1 MSSEKYIENVTI
13 KYLLNP
19 NLQSQILKNN
29 SILNKEFNDDV
40 KFYKKRINQYVKD
53 ICKEITCETFEINT
67 NDKTKLT
74 CISFI
79 KSLIE
84 EYKFNDTKDIL
95 QKDYEEYNVI
105 NNYDISNNISNNI
118 ANNICNIISNNNHDI
133 DNILLK
139 EEKKTINLDNF
150 VKVKNVSKREI
161 LPNKREANLQ
171 EPHLRYKGVKK
182 KNIDN
187 I

>member
-13 KYLLNP
+13 QYLLNP
-19 NLQSQILKNN
+19 NLQNQIIKNN
-29 SILNKEFNDDV
+29 TILSKDFNDDV
-40 KFYKKRINQYVKD
+40 KFYKKRIGQYVKD
-53 ICKEITCETFEINT
+53 ICKDINSETFEIST
-67 NDKTKLT
+67 NDKTKLA
-74 CISFI
+74 CINFI
-79 KSLIE
+79 KNLIE
-84 EYKFNDTKDIL
+84 DYKFNDTKDIL
-95 QKDYEEYNVI
+95 QEDYEEYNVI
-105 NNYDISNNISNNI
+105 DNYDISNNVSNNK
-118 ANNICNIISNNNHDI
+118 SNSNYDI

-139 EEKKTINLDNF
+139 EEKKTISLDNF

>member
-13 KYLLNP
+13 QYLLNP

-29 SILNKEFNDDV
+29 SILSKEFNDDV

-53 ICKEITCETFEINT
+53 ICKDINSETFEIST

-74 CISFI
+74 CINFI
-79 KSLIE
+79 KNLIE
-84 EYKFNDTKDIL
+84 DYKFNDTKDIL
-95 QKDYEEYNVI
+95 QEDYEEYNVI
-105 NNYDISNNISNNI
+105 DNYDISNNISNNKL
-118 ANNICNIISNNNHDI
+118 NNNKLNNNYDI

-139 EEKKTINLDNF
+139 EDKKTISLDNF
-150 VKVKNVSKREI
+150 VKVKNVTKREI

>member
-13 KYLLNP
+13 QYLLNP
-19 NLQSQILKNN
+19 NLQNQITKNN
-29 SILNKEFNDDV
+29 IIFSKDLNDDV
-40 KFYKKRINQYVKD
+40 KFYKKRIIQYIKD
-53 ICKEITCETFEINT
+53 LCKNITNETFENST
-67 NDKTKLT
+67 NDKTKLS
-74 CISFI
+74 CINFI
-79 KSLIE
+79 KNLIE
-84 EYKFNDTKDIL
+84 DYKFNDTTDIL
-95 QKDYEEYNVI
+95 QEDYEEYNVSDKC
-105 NNYDISNNISNNI
+105 DICDICNNITNNKL
-118 ANNICNIISNNNHDI
+118 NNNHDI

-139 EEKKTINLDNF
+139 EENKRISLDNF
-150 VKVKNVSKREI
+150 VKVKNVTKREI

>member
-13 KYLLNP
+13 QYLLNP

-29 SILNKEFNDDV
+29 SILSKEFNDDV
-40 KFYKKRINQYVKD
+40 KFYKKRISQYIKD
-53 ICKEITCETFEINT
+53 ICKDINSETFEINT
-67 NDKTKLT
+67 NDKTKLA
-74 CISFI
+74 CINFM
-79 KSLIE
+79 KCLIE
-84 EYKFNDTKDIL
+84 DYKFNDAKDIL
-95 QKDYEEYNVI
+95 QEDYEEYNVI
-105 NNYDISNNISNNI
+105 DNYDISNI
-118 ANNICNIISNNNHDI
+118 NNNELNSNYEI
-133 DNILLK
+133 DSILLK
-139 EEKKTINLDNF
+139 EEKKTISLDNF
-150 VKVKNVSKREI
+150 VKVKNVIKREI

>member
-13 KYLLNP
+13 QYLLNP

-29 SILNKEFNDDV
+29 SILSKEFNDDV
-40 KFYKKRINQYVKD
+40 KFYKKRISQYIKD
-53 ICKEITCETFEINT
+53 ICKDINSEKFEFST
-67 NDKTKLT
+67 NDKTKLA
-74 CISFI
+74 CINFM
-79 KSLIE
+79 KCLIE
-84 EYKFNDTKDIL
+84 EYKFNDTTDIL
-95 QKDYEEYNVI
+95 QEDYEEYNVI
-105 NNYDISNNISNNI
+105 NNYDISNNVVNNKL
-118 ANNICNIISNNNHDI
+118 NNNHDI

-139 EEKKTINLDNF
+139 EEKKTISLDNF
-150 VKVKNVSKREI
+150 VKVKNVIKREI

-182 KNIDN
+182 KNIDS

>member
-1 MSSEKYIENVTI
+1 MSSEKYIEKVTI
-13 KYLLNP
+13 QYLLNP

-29 SILNKEFNDDV
+29 SILSKEFNDDV
-40 KFYKKRINQYVKD
+40 KFYKKRIGQYVKD
-53 ICKEITCETFEINT
+53 ICKDINSETFEIST
-67 NDKTKLT
+67 NDKTKLA
-74 CISFI
+74 CINFI
-79 KSLIE
+79 KCLIE
-84 EYKFNDTKDIL
+84 EYKFIDTKDIL
-95 QKDYEEYNVI
+95 QEDYEEYNVI
-105 NNYDISNNISNNI
+105 DNYDISNNVSNNK
-118 ANNICNIISNNNHDI
+118 SNSNYDI

-139 EEKKTINLDNF
+139 EEKKTISLDNF
-150 VKVKNVSKREI
+150 VKVKNVTKREI